1 MTKLKCKYN
10 DKTMIKIRKWQT
22 EGTKKRKGKDNDE
35 MHENDYE
42 IQQKMPEHKK
52 LKAS

>member
-22 EGTKKRKGKDNDE
+22 EGTKKGKGKTMMKCMKMIMKFNK
-35 MHENDYE
+35 
-42 IQQKMPEHKK
+42 KMPEHKK